1 MNKTK
6 IEYLTH
12 SWNPLAMRCTP
23 VSEGCA
29 NCWHIKLANRL
40 AANPSQSNEAR
51 AAYAGDVPPFLKEDE
66 LLAPLRRK
74 KPARIG
80 VQFMGDLFHE
90 GVPFDY
96 IDRVFAVMAQCP
108 QHTFVVLTKRA
119 RRMHDYFHKADYG
132 EFWFNNSIVNERSRE
147 DAIYDQFLETVD
159 DGADWEW
166 PLPNVWGMVTTE
178 NQRVADERIRRLLDC
193 PFVVHGVSAEPLLE
207 FIDVEKYFYP
217 PNLCTCPGDECTC
230 GRWNEYGPS
239 LDWVVA
245 GGEDT
250 RPMHPDWARKL
261 RDDCRLAGVAYFF
274 KQRGAWTW
282 DFPEG
287 DKAPSEWGIITRE
300 GRFTETVIDS
310 KGIAV
315 WRVGKKR
322 AGRELDGRE
331 WDEYPSKGMIQK

>member
-51 AAYAGDVPPFLKEDE
+51 AAYAGDAPPFLKEDE

-90 GVPFDY
+90 DVPFEY

-108 QHTFVVLTKRA
+108 QHIFVVLTKRA
-119 RRMHDYFHKADYG
+119 RRMHDYFHKPDRG
-132 EFWFNNSIVNERSRE
+132 EFWFNNTIVNERSRE

-159 DGADWEW
+159 DGTDWEW

-178 NQRVADERIRRLLDC
+178 NQRAADERIKWLIRC
-193 PFVVHGVSAEPLLE
+193 PFVVCGISAEPLLGP
-207 FIDVEKYFYP
+207 IDLNMSVP
-217 PNLCTCPGDECTC
+217 VGAGGHNLPLRYTG
-230 GRWNEYGPS
+230 
-239 LDWVVA
+239 LDWVIA

-261 RDDCRLAGVAYFF
+261 RDDCQLAGVAYFH
-274 KQRGAWTW
+274 KQNGVWIQQEAYPGDDWTQVAFM
-282 DFPEG
+282 DSDGRMCDPGQG
-287 DKAPSEWGIITRE
+287 DTFWK
-300 GRFTETVIDS
+300 
-310 KGIAV
+310 
-315 WRVGKKR
+315 VGKKR

-331 WDEYPSKGMIQK
+331 WNEYPEAR